1 MKIISGRLNQAVKV
15 VLYGTE
21 GIGKTTF
28 AGRFPAPIFIDTE
41 GGSIRYDVT
50 RFEVPE
56 TWNEILQMVSYIVD
70 NDVPYKTL
78 VLDTA
83 DKAEMLCLE
92 HICKR
97 ESKSG
102 LEAFGY
108 GKGYT
113 YLAEEFGNLIAL
125 LNKVIDKGINVVV
138 TAHAYMRKFEQP
150 DEMGAYD
157 RWELKLGKKTSPLL
171 KEWADILLF
180 ANYKTNVITTDNNT
194 KKATGGKRVM
204 YATHH
209 PAWDAKN
216 RFGLPD
222 ELPFEFD
229 SIAAVIPESENY
241 IEHLSNAVEE
251 NVNNLSTLKRKID
264 EFNDEQEPP
273 KKSAKIEGGNAKAR
287 AAERKKKEKPTESA
301 YTPDDDLPFDLRALM
316 EKNGISAEQIE
327 KVVSSRGKM
336 PADVKLKDYPEKI
349 IKDYIV
355 RYWDRIVSTINK

>member
-125 LNKVIDKGINVVV
+125 LNKVIKKGINVVV

-171 KEWADILLF
+171 KEWADMDVDDL
-180 ANYKTNVITTDNNT
+180 KTIEQSHFIRAYNTVKKREEEYAMLPQRMRDLISTTV
-194 KKATGGKRVM
+194 KEM
-204 YATHH
+204 
-209 PAWDAKN
+209 PMI
-216 RFGLPD
+216 PD
-222 ELPFEFD
+222 KEEAPVETEHQNE
-229 SIAAVIPESENY
+229 IPEDITNQ
-241 IEHLSNAVEE
+241 IEALRAEFR
-251 NVNNLSTLKRKID
+251 RKI
-264 EFNDEQEPP
+264 
-273 KKSAKIEGGNAKAR
+273 
-287 AAERKKKEKPTESA
+287 
-301 YTPDDDLPFDLRALM
+301 
-316 EKNGISAEQIE
+316 
-327 KVVSSRGKM
+327 
-336 PADVKLKDYPEKI
+336 
-349 IKDYIV
+349 
-355 RYWDRIVSTINK
+355 